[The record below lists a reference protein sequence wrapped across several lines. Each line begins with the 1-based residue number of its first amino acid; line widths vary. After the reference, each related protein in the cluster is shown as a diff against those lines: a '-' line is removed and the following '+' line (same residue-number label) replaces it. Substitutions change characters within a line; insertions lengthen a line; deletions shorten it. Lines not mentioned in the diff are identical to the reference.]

1 MNSNLLKVNG
11 SAPNGLRCTQYT
23 AVCTKVED
31 GIDDANKLVTMTA
44 MDAAKDIKVPAIFV
58 VSCATL
64 LDCHVARA
72 SSLGDV
78 PRAAELSCRS

>member
-1 MNSNLLKVNG
+1 MVVVNHDG
-11 SAPNGLRCTQYT
+11 
-23 AVCTKVED
+23 KD
-31 GIDDANKLVTMTA
+31 GIDDVNKLVTMTA

-58 VSCATL
+58 VSCVTL
-64 LDCHVARA
+64 LDSHVARA